1 MAPEMDSN
9 GICEYFRYRG
19 EVLLEF
25 DVDDVGR
32 TTIWLN
38 DFISYYTCFFLC
50 VVSWSWIIWIHII
63 HQPVEF
69 SILKKITDGRIGALD
84 PGRGFLHHLDL
95 TGCCL
100 TTAGME
106 ALAEA
111 LKASVEALVVPTC
124 WRLDGQTKKRSL
136 RSSIKFCSYLKF
148 ICLTITFWIAAM
160 LLQHWIQSQK
170 RFNNNWDQLSLK
182 SDLITKPCFE
192 KQHSLSPQE

>member
-1 MAPEMDSN
+1 MLCWRSLNWDPSASPTAQSHALSWPWQWLVSWKAGSMAAMAPEMDSN

-63 HQPVEF
+63 HQPVE

-100 TTAGME
+100 TTAGM
-106 ALAEA
+106 
-111 LKASVEALVVPTC
+111 
-124 WRLDGQTKKRSL
+124 
-136 RSSIKFCSYLKF
+136 
-148 ICLTITFWIAAM
+148 
-160 LLQHWIQSQK
+160 
-170 RFNNNWDQLSLK
+170 
-182 SDLITKPCFE
+182 KP
-192 KQHSLSPQE
+192 